1 MDNSTAIESDDK
13 FKIKFDG
20 ETHDINALT
29 FINTIKNI
37 SSIIKEINK
46 ESLSKENIE
55 RDIEIRIKA
64 ISPGSFD
71 VTLELIQ
78 QFTNT
83 LLTPN
88 NIAYGAGII
97 TILGGLFQLRK
108 FLKSEKPR
116 KIIQKEKNNSEIT
129 NKNGDILLIDNLTLN
144 IYGTNSNVSQSLNNT
159 FESLSN
165 DQKVKAF
172 NLYDKFEKPIFT
184 SEQNEFQECTQSI
197 EYKEDNKKIIIE
209 LVHLSI
215 NKVCFEKDYKWQFYY
230 KGNKISALIKDQAF
244 FKKIEEGEKF
254 SKGDSLEVEMEIHQ
268 EFRED
273 INTYVNKS
281 YEILK
286 VLRHKYKPK
295 QISLYDNENDNKD
308 N

>member
-1 MDNSTAIESDDK
+1 MENSTVIKTDDK

-29 FINTIKNI
+29 FINSINNI

-46 ESLSKENIE
+46 ETLSRESIE
-55 RDIEIRIKA
+55 SDIEIRIKA

-78 QFTNT
+78 QYANT
-83 LLTPN
+83 LLKVN
-88 NIAYGAGII
+88 NIAYGAGIV
-97 TILGGLFQLRK
+97 TILGGLFRLRK
-108 FLKSEKPR
+108 FLKSKKPEKINKR
-116 KIIQKEKNNSEIT
+116 ENNLTEIT
-129 NKNGDILLIDNLTLN
+129 NQNGDILVIENLTYN
-144 IYGTNSNVSQSLNNT
+144 IYDTNPNVSQSLNNT

-165 DQKVKAF
+165 DARVKSF

-184 SEQNEFQECTQSI
+184 SEQNEFKEFTQSY
-197 EYKEDNKKIIIE
+197 EYKEENKKIITE
-209 LVHLSI
+209 LVHLNI

-230 KGNKISALIKDQAF
+230 KGNKISALIKDSSF
-244 FKKIEEGEKF
+244 FKKIEAGEKF

-268 EFRED
+268 EYRED

-281 YEILK
+281 YEIIK
-286 VLRHKYKPK
+286 VLMHINKPK
-295 QISLYDNENDNKD
+295 QIRLYDNEDSEK
-308 N
+308 